1 MDDSFKEKLT
11 DILKDRISISEGT
24 RANYARGED
33 AYEPV
38 LSQAV
43 VFPESNEEVS
53 KILKLCNENK
63 VPVVPFGTG
72 TSLEGHAVGNE
83 KGITISLEKMNKVLS
98 VNAADFDCRVQ
109 ANVTRKQL
117 NEYLREDGV
126 FFPIDP
132 GADAALGG
140 MAACSAS
147 GTMAVKYGTMRTV
160 VTGLT
165 VVLPNGEIIKTG
177 TRAKKSSAGYN
188 LTNLFIGSE
197 GTLGIIT
204 EVHLRLSPIPESIM
218 SAVCHFP
225 DLESAVLTAQEVIQY
240 GVPIARI
247 EMLNKDQMEISIK
260 YSKLDKAEPLPTL
273 FFEFHGSEPSNKESI
288 NIVEELSKNN
298 GGSDF
303 KWAESLEER
312 NKLWKARHEIYYAV
326 KSQGTNVKIYAT
338 DVCVPI
344 SKLVE
349 CIKFSENEIQQHGL
363 KAPMVG
369 HVGDGNFHVT
379 VIYDPSK
386 EGEYEIIRNFSD
398 KLIDKALE
406 LEGTITGEH
415 GIGLQKKKYLLREHA
430 DNLPVMKAIAIAS
443 EEDLA
448 TAKIFQK
455 HADMLLFDSKPPSG
469 ASRPGGNALSFEWS
483 LVANQDWRL
492 PWMLAGGIDVANLS
506 LAVEI
511 SGASAIDVSS
521 GVEDSKGFKSPVK
534 IKELLYFAA
543 TL

>member
-1 MDDSFKEKLT
+1 MNELLQKELKQ
-11 DILKDRISISEGT
+11 ILNGRFSLSEST

-33 AYEPV
+33 SYEPV

-43 VFPESNEEVS
+43 AFPETNEEVS
-53 KILKLCNENK
+53 KILKLCNEHK

-72 TSLEGHAVGNE
+72 TSLEGHVVGNE
-83 KGITISLEKMNKVLS
+83 NGITISLEKMNKVLS
-98 VNAADFDCRVQ
+98 VNGNDFDCRVQ

-117 NEYLREDGV
+117 NEYLREDGI

-140 MAACSAS
+140 MAATSAS

-160 VTGLT
+160 VSGLT
-165 VVLPNGEIIKTG
+165 VVLANGDIVKTG

-260 YSKLDKAEPLPTL
+260 YSKLENVEPLPTL
-273 FFEFHGSEPSNKESI
+273 FFEFHGSESSNKESI
-288 NIVEELSKNN
+288 KIVEELSKNN
-298 GGSDF
+298 GGNDF
-303 KWAESLEER
+303 KWAESIEDR

-326 KSQGTNVKIYAT
+326 KAQGTNVKIYAT
-338 DVCVPI
+338 DICVPI
-344 SKLVE
+344 SNLVE
-349 CIKFSENEIQQHGL
+349 CIKFSEKEIQQYGL

-379 VIYDPSK
+379 VIYDPAK
-386 EGEYEIIRNFSD
+386 EGRIQN
-398 KLIDKALE
+398 
-406 LEGTITGEH
+406 
-415 GIGLQKKKYLLREHA
+415 
-430 DNLPVMKAIAIAS
+430 N
-443 EEDLA
+443 
-448 TAKIFQK
+448 
-455 HADMLLFDSKPPSG
+455 
-469 ASRPGGNALSFEWS
+469 
-483 LVANQDWRL
+483 
-492 PWMLAGGIDVANLS
+492 
-506 LAVEI
+506 
-511 SGASAIDVSS
+511 
-521 GVEDSKGFKSPVK
+521 
-534 IKELLYFAA
+534 
-543 TL
+543 

>member
-1 MDDSFKEKLT
+1 MNDTLKQKLT
-11 DILKDRISISEGT
+11 EILNDRISFSEGT

-43 VFPESNEEVS
+43 VFPETNEEVS
-53 KILKLCNENK
+53 KILKLCNEHK

-72 TSLEGHAVGNE
+72 TSLEGHVVGNE
-83 KGITISLEKMNKVLS
+83 NGITISLEKMNKVLS
-98 VNAADFDCRVQ
+98 VNASDFDCRVQ

-140 MAACSAS
+140 MSATSAS

-160 VTGLT
+160 VSGLT
-165 VVLPNGEIIKTG
+165 VVLPTGDIVKLG
-177 TRAKKSSAGYN
+177 TRTKKSSAGYN

-240 GVPIARI
+240 GIPIARI

-260 YSKLDKAEPLPTL
+260 YSKLENAEPMPTL
-273 FFEFHGSEPSNKESI
+273 FFEFHGSESTNKESI

-298 GGSDF
+298 GGSDL
-303 KWAESLEER
+303 KWAETLEER
-312 NKLWKARHEIYYAV
+312 NKLWKARHEVYDSV
-326 KSQGTNVKIYAT
+326 KAQGVNTKVYTT
-338 DVCVPI
+338 DICVPI
-344 SKLVE
+344 SNLVE
-349 CIKFSENEIQQHGL
+349 CIKFSEKEIQQHGL

-379 VIYDPSK
+379 ILYDPLK
-386 EGEYEIIRNFSD
+386 EGEYKIIRDFSD
-398 KLIDKALE
+398 KLVDKALE

-415 GIGLQKKKYLLREHA
+415 GIGLQKKIYLLKEHP
-430 DNLPVMKAIAIAS
+430 DNLPVMKSIKKSIDPNNIMNPGKVF
-443 EEDLA
+443 DL
-448 TAKIFQK
+448 
-455 HADMLLFDSKPPSG
+455 
-469 ASRPGGNALSFEWS
+469 N
-483 LVANQDWRL
+483 
-492 PWMLAGGIDVANLS
+492 
-506 LAVEI
+506 
-511 SGASAIDVSS
+511 
-521 GVEDSKGFKSPVK
+521 
-534 IKELLYFAA
+534 
-543 TL
+543 